1 MQAAS
6 PAPSTLPKP
15 IALKRGPGRLQ
26 KLDFHQELVD
36 EVAKLAEA
44 GCTDSEICQRI
55 NVSISTLW
63 TWRKLHPDFAEAFKM
78 AKTLPDDRV
87 EGTLYRVA
95 LGYDYTEQQA
105 IKVKTGEHT
114 EEVQV
119 VDVVKHQPPSEPSLR
134 FWLKNR
140 RPEQWRE
147 RNDVNLS
154 GGVDVNVK
162 ADPKALAIAMLAT
175 IRAALEAGEAPPMI
189 EGEKA

>member
-6 PAPSTLPKP
+6 QNSTP
-15 IALKRGPGRLQ
+15 IAPRPRVTRRKS
-26 KLDFHQELVD
+26 DYHQELVQ
-36 EVAKLAEA
+36 EVTELAEA
-44 GCTDSEICQRI
+44 GHTDSEIAYALG
-55 NVSISTLW
+55 VSVPTLW
-63 TWRKLHPDFAEAFKM
+63 WWRKMHPDFAEAFVMGKRF
-78 AKTLPDDRV
+78 PDDRV

-114 EEVQV
+114 EEVKV
-119 VDVVKHQPPSEPSLR
+119 VDVLRHQPPSEPSLR

-162 ADPKALAIAMLAT
+162 TDPKALAIAMLAT
-175 IRAALEAGEAPPMI
+175 IRAALEAGEPAPMI